1 MTYKKALPTA
11 IQGIGVIALLV
22 SSQGAMAADWD
33 LSGFIRQEG
42 AYSLDN
48 GGRENYWNQ
57 GGNMYNGNPTDNVV
71 HEIAGIVPTEITR
84 PKELE
89 EDNDWNLMMTRAQLD
104 IDA

>member
-48 GGRENYWNQ
+48 GAQ
-57 GGNMYNGNPTDNVV
+57 TNPTV
-71 HEIAGIVPTEITR
+71 ATSCQARWCTESSEVSQPAKKLGTISGPRRRTG
-84 PKELE
+84 
-89 EDNDWNLMMTRAQLD
+89 T
-104 IDA
+104 